1 MLHSILNEQ
10 QAALLKEEKHILEE
24 LRVTLAGFEVAPED
38 MDTLGQSLLQLDEL
52 FLLVV
57 VGEFNAGKSAFINAL
72 LGQRLLVEG
81 VTPTTTQIN
90 IIKYGPASHREMK
103 EEFLIVQT
111 CAVDFLRE
119 INIVDTPGTNTII
132 RRHEEITQDFIPRS
146 DLVIFVT
153 SADRPFTESERIFLE
168 RIRQW
173 GKKVV
178 IVLNKIDIIEDGA
191 QVAQAMNFIV
201 ENSQRLLG
209 FAPEIFPISA
219 KLALQAKMSK
229 DGDEREK
236 LWAKSRFGELERY
249 ILETLDEESRI
260 RLKLLNPL
268 GIAGRMLEKYLGEVQ
283 KRFSFLEGDFT
294 TIENIER
301 QLAIYKEDMQREF
314 RYRLSDVDNIL
325 YEMES
330 RGMKFFDE
338 HVRLGRIF
346 DLINTERIRGSF
358 EREVVAD
365 TSQRIET
372 SVNELIDW
380 LVESDL
386 RQWQAIMEY
395 LDERRV
401 AEEHKGKFIGELSK
415 TFEYNRRAL
424 LDSVGRVARQ
434 VVDSYDKESEAKEV
448 AEGVRMAVA
457 GTALLE
463 VGAVGLGTLLV
474 ILLHGLAVDFSGI
487 LAASV
492 VAILGFLVIPSKRR
506 QAKEELG
513 RKISNLRRRLMESL
527 TTQFDRELERS
538 LRRINEAISPYT
550 RFVRAERDKLE
561 RTKQKLQEIS
571 GTLNVLKKKV
581 EEL

>member
-191 QVAQAMNFIV
+191 QVAQAINFIV

-346 DLINTERIRGSF
+346 DLINTERIRGGF

-365 TSQRIET
+365 TSHRIET

-474 ILLHGLAVDFSGI
+474 ILLHGLVVDFSGI

-513 RKISNLRRRLMESL
+513 RKISDLRRRLMESL

>member
-260 RLKLLNPL
+260 RLKLLNPF

-283 KRFSFLEGDFT
+283 KRFSFLKGDFT

-338 HVRLGRIF
+338 HVRFGRIF
-346 DLINTERIRGSF
+346 DLINTERIRGGF

-571 GTLNVLKKKV
+571 GTLNVLKKKI